1 MTALLNAVGQLYFFS
16 FIMVLH
22 TLLQQYS
29 CHSGFKTT
37 NVELK
42 PSWQLYCFSRVL
54 APWFRRKRS
63 WPTAVVVQSFRFPAL
78 LLANFF
84 SCGHILI
91 FSLISLNKILS
102 LGSDTDNTTFS
113 NSIPIPIPPMGPTSI
128 PIPIPGSCWCS
139 IPIPILGRSD
149 IQYQYQY
156 QYLEIWIFNTNTNTN
171 TGQKLNTSIPIP
183 ILTVD
188 VTK

>member
-91 FSLISLNKILS
+91 FSLISLNKVLITS
-102 LGSDTDNTTFS
+102 LR
-113 NSIPIPIPPMGPTSI
+113 TSI
-128 PIPIPGSCWCS
+128 LHYFFKKSLVSCRKIS
-139 IPIPILGRSD
+139 SLVMENRIQENRAISTPIL
-149 IQYQYQY
+149 
-156 QYLEIWIFNTNTNTN
+156 E
-171 TGQKLNTSIPIP
+171 LNNSSRF
-183 ILTVD
+183 
-188 VTK
+188 

>member
-91 FSLISLNKILS
+91 FSLISLNKVLF
-102 LGSDTDNTTFS
+102 L
-113 NSIPIPIPPMGPTSI
+113 MPTQHAKLHDFYSTQNLHHQCRKLLFI
-128 PIPIPGSCWCS
+128 RRRHCYRQAWGKNAFF
-139 IPIPILGRSD
+139 
-149 IQYQYQY
+149 YQPRFF
-156 QYLEIWIFNTNTNTN
+156 IVI
-171 TGQKLNTSIPIP
+171 S
-183 ILTVD
+183 
-188 VTK
+188 

>member
-1 MTALLNAVGQLYFFS
+1 
-16 FIMVLH
+16 MVLL

-91 FSLISLNKILS
+91 FSLISLNKVLLAVNHSYQFCESRCCRKSRFSLFTFIFGLIIKKSPFILLS
-102 LGSDTDNTTFS
+102 EQGFPCFGTSFNFDASFFS
-113 NSIPIPIPPMGPTSI
+113 KFGAS
-128 PIPIPGSCWCS
+128 
-139 IPIPILGRSD
+139 R
-149 IQYQYQY
+149 
-156 QYLEIWIFNTNTNTN
+156 
-171 TGQKLNTSIPIP
+171 
-183 ILTVD
+183 
-188 VTK
+188 

>member
-91 FSLISLNKILS
+91 FSLISLNKVLLCS
-102 LGSDTDNTTFS
+102 GYTFGHPSEYQTKNPLKTHQKWTFS
-113 NSIPIPIPPMGPTSI
+113 VHFSFL
-128 PIPIPGSCWCS
+128 CKLCVL
-139 IPIPILGRSD
+139 ILFEFWLYFKYFLDRMA
-149 IQYQYQY
+149 
-156 QYLEIWIFNTNTNTN
+156 
-171 TGQKLNTSIPIP
+171 
-183 ILTVD
+183 
-188 VTK
+188 

>member
-91 FSLISLNKILS
+91 FSLISLNKVLFVRKRTLFLAKQTYEKWHGTSSEDWPKSARRLRYNYTPGIHKSADAEKITIKLQV
-102 LGSDTDNTTFS
+102 TDIYISNFSQMQTF
-113 NSIPIPIPPMGPTSI
+113 
-128 PIPIPGSCWCS
+128 
-139 IPIPILGRSD
+139 
-149 IQYQYQY
+149 
-156 QYLEIWIFNTNTNTN
+156 
-171 TGQKLNTSIPIP
+171 
-183 ILTVD
+183 
-188 VTK
+188 

>member
-91 FSLISLNKILS
+91 FSLISLNKVLLS
-102 LGSDTDNTTFS
+102 TLAGD
-113 NSIPIPIPPMGPTSI
+113 
-128 PIPIPGSCWCS
+128 CK
-139 IPIPILGRSD
+139 L
-149 IQYQYQY
+149 
-156 QYLEIWIFNTNTNTN
+156 
-171 TGQKLNTSIPIP
+171 LNTEMTEMRRFFFQWIKVQKNHQA
-183 ILTVD
+183 LHTTCNVD
-188 VTK
+188 QEIFKF